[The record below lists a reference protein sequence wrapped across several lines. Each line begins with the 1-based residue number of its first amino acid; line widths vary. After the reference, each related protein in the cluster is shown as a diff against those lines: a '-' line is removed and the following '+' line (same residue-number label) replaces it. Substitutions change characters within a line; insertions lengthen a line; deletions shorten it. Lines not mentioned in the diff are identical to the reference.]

1 MRGDLTFL
9 FTQVTDSIY
18 DLVGAEAEGRTRLQI
33 VEKVFSGMDTDRDGL
48 VSREEFVEYCSR
60 NNR

>member
-1 MRGDLTFL
+1 M

-18 DLVGAEAEGRTRLQI
+18 DLVGAEAEGRARLQI

>member
-1 MRGDLTFL
+1 MVGGRVVACVG
-9 FTQVTDSIY
+9 
-18 DLVGAEAEGRTRLQI
+18 VGARSDGQARRRF

>member
-1 MRGDLTFL
+1 MTFL

-18 DLVGAEAEGRTRLQI
+18 DLVGAEAERRARLQT
-33 VEKVFSGMDTDRDGL
+33 VEKVFTGMDSDRDGM
-48 VSREEFVEYCSR
+48 VSRDEFLEYCSR

>member
-1 MRGDLTFL
+1 M

-18 DLVGAEAEGRTRLQI
+18 DLVGAEDEGRARLQI